1 MFCRICHIVG
11 HKISHNNFKKIEI
24 ISGTF
29 SQYKTKSTAE
39 RKMRKVQR
47 HANQTTFYQLVDKR
61 NQRGIKKY
69 LATNEIRHNFPKLME
84 CSKSRFKRE
93 IYSNTHLPQEK
104 PQITSPTT

>member
-1 MFCRICHIVG
+1 MFSRICHIVG
-11 HKISHNNFKKIEI
+11 HKISHNNLNKIEI
-24 ISGTF
+24 ILGTF

-47 HANQTTFYQLVDKR
+47 HANQTTFYQLVDER

-104 PQITSPTT
+104 PQINNFT